1 MAVGRFWFLVFGFW
15 FFFFDRSLTTTLP
28 LSSFETPQEEELY

>member
-1 MAVGRFWFLVFGFW
+1 MAVGRFWFLVFGF
-15 FFFFDRSLTTTLP
+15 FSSIDDRSLTTTLP